1 MAEVRRVDGNVVH
14 VDFGYAGKRAV
25 SKRELARRWR
35 CSPKTIDRRV
45 AEGMPSYMDGNRRM
59 FDLETVTRWRD
70 ARKEEKRGRQAAF
83 GRS

>member
-1 MAEVRRVDGNVVH
+1 MKVAGNVVF
-14 VDFGYAGKRAV
+14 VDFGYAGKSSV

-45 AEGMPSYMDGNRRM
+45 AEGMPSFWDGNRRM

-70 ARKEEKRGRQAAF
+70 AREEAKRGGEAAF